1 MITMNNDLIT
11 FSSMN
16 REIVRPRLTMRNLRL
31 DGDDEM
37 SHPMRVMWQVSDAH
51 LSPRS
56 PLYPPP
62 VLYRLVRASPST
74 VAARI
79 DAYLRNVAVCH
90 HDETCLT
97 AHYASGE
104 SLQVYLFKNTVHI
117 TMVECL
123 GSSKLSI
130 PILLAAQGSG
140 SKKRKPLLAMKMK
153 KQKKKTESVLQNDA
167 RRVCEWMQKDRI
179 DAQRLGFQLLL
190 ILLKQHKYH
199 ALLLGTCP
207 NLPEESQ
214 YIYKLTLT
222 NILRNSTHTC
232 LALECWSHTLSSR
245 TSMLS
250 MYKPPISFTNA
261 LWTHLQGCN
270 RPPGQA
276 NMSCAHEAYFA
287 CICLNS
293 LVENISDI
301 EIKYS
306 IIKSAMQCHFFKP
319 LQQEAQRLWNLT
331 TSNKKHSNK

>member
-1 MITMNNDLIT
+1 MDNGAITTSLI
-11 FSSMN
+11 N
-16 REIVRPRLTMRNLRL
+16 KREIVRPRLTMRTLRL
-31 DGDDEM
+31 DTDGEEK
-37 SHPMRVMWQVSDAH
+37 HPLRVMWQVSDAH

-62 VLYRLVRASPST
+62 VQYRLVRASPST

-79 DAYLRNVAVCH
+79 DAYLRSVAVCH

-104 SLQVYLFKNTVHI
+104 SLQVYLFKKSVHI

-123 GSSKLSI
+123 GSSRLSL

-140 SKKRKPLLAMKMK
+140 TKKRKPLLVMKMK
-153 KQKKKTESVLQNDA
+153 KYKKHLKSFLEDDA

-199 ALLLGTCP
+199 SLLLGTCP
-207 NLPEESQ
+207 KLPEEAQ
-214 YIYKLTLT
+214 YIYKFTLNNILT
-222 NILRNSTHTC
+222 NTTHTC
-232 LALECWSHTLSSR
+232 LALECWSQTLSSKSSL
-245 TSMLS
+245 TSL
-250 MYKPPISFTNA
+250 YEHPPAFINS

-276 NMSCAHEAYFA
+276 GMSCAHEAHLA

-293 LVENISDI
+293 LVQNIPI
-301 EIKYS
+301 TEIKFP
-306 IIKSAMQCHFFKP
+306 IIKSAMQCHFYKP
-319 LQQEAQRLWNLT
+319 LQQEAQRLWKLSA
-331 TSNKKHSNK
+331 SNKLDS